1 MDSSPEGSAKTNKR
15 LFSAEEAAEFVS
27 SDCAGSLESLRKDSQ
42 LENSPLGEN
51 SQFENS
57 RLQEL
62 VRDEVVK
69 ALPSCISYLRDAVVA
84 EVTAALQPQL
94 QRLIE
99 RLLVKLSP
107 TPSDAATQSSRQSV
121 SVTEQQQS
129 VLDAPTFASVVSPTP
144 RDAATRSS
152 RQPVSATEQQQS
164 VPDAPTFASVVTQN
178 SVDMTKQPCNLLL
191 QQPAAEIPA
200 NPRPPEPRQI
210 EDLVQAA
217 RAAATSPSTTPV
229 PEEPWQDVCAPRRK
243 VVLYVGG
250 LSPTVT
256 EERLRGYMTRNAN
269 NPAVIVVY
277 KCQIQSAKPEKS
289 IAFARLTVSA
299 PTAAVLLSKGFWRG
313 RAYCR
318 RWVFHAPESKATQTP
333 VSKDKG
339 RTTTDDASTDTELS
353 SQ

>member
-1 MDSSPEGSAKTNKR
+1 MSKEKPTRRSSSLPRGSNKRGRGDLSMDSSPEGSAKTNKR

-107 TPSDAATQSSRQSV
+107 TPSDAATQSSRQ
-121 SVTEQQQS
+121 
-129 VLDAPTFASVVSPTP
+129 
-144 RDAATRSS
+144 
-152 RQPVSATEQQQS
+152 PVSATEQQQS
-164 VPDAPTFASVVTQN
+164 VQDAPTFASVVTQN
-178 SVDMTKQPCNLLL
+178 SADMTKQPCKLLL

-256 EERLRGYMTRNAN
+256 EERLRGYVTRNAN

-289 IAFARLTVSA
+289 TAFARLTVSA

-318 RWVFHAPESKATQTP
+318 RWVFNAPESKASQTP